1 MKIELE
7 KVVDELLNNR
17 YATSRSIIS
26 NINSPYYNER
36 EATMVLD
43 NIRQKVYKSYMRT
56 ENIYYHEVDDFL
68 NRPYIEDYEI
78 ETAIKIIKDYLN

>member
-1 MKIELE
+1 
-7 KVVDELLNNR
+7 
-17 YATSRSIIS
+17 
-26 NINSPYYNER
+26 
-36 EATMVLD
+36 MVLD

-56 ENIYYHEVDDFL
+56 ENTYYYEMDDFL